1 MTGTTSWVAW
11 RAKYARGAAVFKPCP
26 VAWQPQFRAL
36 HHDAM
41 AELSAEDR
49 VAIGELLAS
58 YCYAIDLGRWE
69 TLPQLFTDDCRLD
82 FGATMGVH
90 EGREGLRAFTDS
102 LRSASIRMRHYLT
115 NVVIAGD
122 GERARA
128 ESYVLA
134 FVGEPGALHQT
145 TGRYEDELV
154 KRGGRWAIR
163 LRRAV
168 IELPP
173 T

>member
-1 MTGTTSWVAW
+1 
-11 RAKYARGAAVFKPCP
+11 
-26 VAWQPQFRAL
+26 
-36 HHDAM
+36 M
-41 AELSAEDR
+41 AQLSADDR
-49 VAIGELLAS
+49 LAIGELLAA

-69 TLPQLFTDDCRLD
+69 TLPVLFTDDCRLD
-82 FGATMGVH
+82 FGQTMGVH
-90 EGREGLRAFTDS
+90 EGRAGLRAFTDS
-102 LRSASIRMRHYLT
+102 LRAAGIRMRHYLT
-115 NVVIAGD
+115 NVVVSGD

-134 FVGEPGALHQT
+134 FVGEPGDLHQT

-154 KRGGRWAIR
+154 KRDGRWAIR
-163 LRRAV
+163 VRRAV

>member
-1 MTGTTSWVAW
+1 MTGTSSSVAW
-11 RAKYARGAAVFKPCP
+11 RAKYARCAAVFKPCP

-102 LRSASIRMRHYLT
+102 LRAASIRMRHYLT

-134 FVGEPGALHQT
+134 FVGEPGTLRQT

-163 LRRAV
+163 VRRAV

>member
-1 MTGTTSWVAW
+1 MS
-11 RAKYARGAAVFKPCP
+11 
-26 VAWQPQFRAL
+26 Q
-36 HHDAM
+36 
-41 AELSAEDR
+41 LSAEDR
-49 VAIGELLAS
+49 VAIGEVLAS

-90 EGREGLRAFTDS
+90 EGRDGLRAFTDS
-102 LRSASIRMRHYLT
+102 LRGAPIRMRHYLT
-115 NVVIAGD
+115 NVVVTGD

-134 FVGEPGALHQT
+134 FVGDPGQLRQT

-163 LRRAV
+163 VRRAV

>member
-1 MTGTTSWVAW
+1 MMS
-11 RAKYARGAAVFKPCP
+11 
-26 VAWQPQFRAL
+26 
-36 HHDAM
+36 
-41 AELSAEDR
+41 
-49 VAIGELLAS
+49 
-58 YCYAIDLGRWE
+58 
-69 TLPQLFTDDCRLD
+69 
-82 FGATMGVH
+82 
-90 EGREGLRAFTDS
+90 EGLRAFTDS
-102 LRSASIRMRHYLT
+102 LRAASIRMRHYLT